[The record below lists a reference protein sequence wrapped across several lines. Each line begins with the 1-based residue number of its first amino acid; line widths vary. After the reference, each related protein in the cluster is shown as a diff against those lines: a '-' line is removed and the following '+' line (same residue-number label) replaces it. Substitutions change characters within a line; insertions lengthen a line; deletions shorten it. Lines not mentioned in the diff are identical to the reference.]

1 MTRRETRAAQTEIP
15 THESAIMKRRN
26 YGYGGDPKTPWMD
39 SENWPC
45 LNDSHFP
52 EIETQTIADDG
63 EIELYI
69 MKCAACGLTV
79 QYYDDYDLFVHGYR
93 IATGTFNDLEFAREI
108 LLSETSLMFITG
120 EAERDIVV
128 LCRKAGVV
136 LLDLFG
142 AMESALEGP
151 DSDLNI
157 LVRFDDCADNL
168 FSRYF
173 DLKEGLERILANS
186 GRGVNLVDERAVKNP
201 YRKKA
206 INGDRRNIYAF

>member
-1 MTRRETRAAQTEIP
+1 
-15 THESAIMKRRN
+15 MKRRN
-26 YGYGGDPKTPWMD
+26 YGYGIDGPPTPWVD

-52 EIETQTIADDG
+52 EVETQIIADDD

-79 QYYDDYDLFVHGYR
+79 QYYDDGYLFVHGYR
-93 IATGTFNDLEFAREI
+93 IATGAFDDLEFAREI

-128 LCRKAGVV
+128 LCQKAGVV
-136 LLDLFG
+136 RLDLFG

-186 GRGVNLVDERAVKNP
+186 GRGVNVVDERAVKNP

-206 INGDRRNIYAF
+206 INGDRRNIYAS